1 MANLAQVFNQITRE
15 DGSRDVIRRRT
26 ELNYLLRALLPDE
39 IRLAKDILSA
49 TTFVSD
55 IIPRFPIEI
64 LLLILNHIEDLVD
77 FKNMRIVSKTWLK
90 LWTLKP
96 ICDKMMKRH
105 FRMFFKGPYQQLSH
119 DEKCSASVVL
129 TEQLRAMKIG
139 QYHAM
144 KIYRYSDL
152 DGSDKDPP
160 PSIRGRQ
167 YRNGR
172 VAWAVGSAVNVYS
185 LRTGTIKA
193 YMTPARTDIHRWI
206 MSDDILIIMENGRV
220 PKLYAYYLCRAH
232 DNSPRCVPLPSPI
245 WQIAAQSHRN
255 RVGLVTDS
263 DDIFLWDV
271 ASNHVWQV
279 DYTVAPIPKHR
290 GRPVV
295 KILLP
300 PGAEDTLYV
309 CTMAK
314 IKKGQGE
321 DNHSVVKLVMQ
332 KYSGGKLVKTVPIS
346 YPQQGLERAPYAL
359 HISIRE
365 IDDDGTYHICQLP
378 LDFPSTWTD
387 LGCDHRWH
395 KERRPGDNQRQLM
408 MQITYNICDDKFS
421 TNFYHLP
428 SGQKHFDDVNFTTP
442 NSTVGNDR
450 VATRYHFWASNL
462 YLPLIGIKNST
473 ALSPDSPS
481 RIPIK
486 HALLVAIKSCDQIRG
501 TPPDINYLGGYGPE
515 SSKKRVWTSK
525 GRYSNFD
532 LGVSHCLVGSIE
544 LAQKSMIPDRLRV
557 VPDDRSKEV
566 AGDGSFLILF
576 GDYEFVVWS
585 FNKSITPPDCD

>member
-1 MANLAQVFNQITRE
+1 
-15 DGSRDVIRRRT
+15 
-26 ELNYLLRALLPDE
+26 LLRALLPDE

-206 MSDDILIIMENGRV
+206 MSDDILIIMENGR
-220 PKLYAYYLCRAH
+220 
-232 DNSPRCVPLPSPI
+232 
-245 WQIAAQSHRN
+245 
-255 RVGLVTDS
+255 
-263 DDIFLWDV
+263 
-271 ASNHVWQV
+271 
-279 DYTVAPIPKHR
+279 
-290 GRPVV
+290 
-295 KILLP
+295 
-300 PGAEDTLYV
+300 
-309 CTMAK
+309 
-314 IKKGQGE
+314 
-321 DNHSVVKLVMQ
+321 
-332 KYSGGKLVKTVPIS
+332 
-346 YPQQGLERAPYAL
+346 
-359 HISIRE
+359 
-365 IDDDGTYHICQLP
+365 
-378 LDFPSTWTD
+378 
-387 LGCDHRWH
+387 
-395 KERRPGDNQRQLM
+395 
-408 MQITYNICDDKFS
+408 
-421 TNFYHLP
+421 
-428 SGQKHFDDVNFTTP
+428 
-442 NSTVGNDR
+442 
-450 VATRYHFWASNL
+450 
-462 YLPLIGIKNST
+462 
-473 ALSPDSPS
+473 
-481 RIPIK
+481 
-486 HALLVAIKSCDQIRG
+486 
-501 TPPDINYLGGYGPE
+501 
-515 SSKKRVWTSK
+515 
-525 GRYSNFD
+525 
-532 LGVSHCLVGSIE
+532 
-544 LAQKSMIPDRLRV
+544 
-557 VPDDRSKEV
+557 
-566 AGDGSFLILF
+566 
-576 GDYEFVVWS
+576 
-585 FNKSITPPDCD
+585 

>member
-1 MANLAQVFNQITRE
+1 MANLTQVFNQIMRE
-15 DGSRDVIRRRT
+15 NGSLDVIRRRS
-26 ELNYLLRALLPDE
+26 ELESLLRALLPDE

-55 IIPRFPIEI
+55 IILRFPIEI
-64 LLLILNHIEDLVD
+64 LLLILNNVEDLVD
-77 FKNMRIVSKTWLK
+77 FKNMRMVSKTWLK

-96 ICDKMMKRH
+96 VCDRMMKRH
-105 FRMFFKGPYQQLSH
+105 FRMFFEGPYQQLSQ

-129 TEQLRAMKIG
+129 TEQLRARKIG
-139 QYHAM
+139 QYHTM
-144 KIYRYSDL
+144 KIYKYSHL
-152 DGSDKDPP
+152 DSSDEDPP
-160 PSIRGRQ
+160 PSIRSRQ

-172 VAWAVGSAVNVYS
+172 VAWVVGSGVNVYS
-185 LRTGTIKA
+185 LRTGTVKV

-206 MSDDILIIMENGRV
+206 MSDDILIIMEDNGGA
-220 PKLYAYYLCRAH
+220 PKLYAYYLCRTH
-232 DNSPRCVPLPSPI
+232 DDSLHHVTLPSPV
-245 WQIAAQSHRN
+245 WQIAAQSNRD
-255 RVGLVTDS
+255 RVGIVTES
-263 DDIFLWDV
+263 DEIFLWDV
-271 ASNHVWQV
+271 PNNRVRQV
-279 DYTVAPIPKHR
+279 DYTVTPIPKHR
-290 GRPVV
+290 GRPII
-295 KILLP
+295 KILVP
-300 PGAEDTLYV
+300 PGVQDTLYV

-314 IKKGQGE
+314 VKKGQGE

-332 KYSGGKLVKTVPIS
+332 KYSNGELIKTVSIS

-365 IDDDGTYHICQLP
+365 IDDDGTFNICQLP

-395 KERRPGDNQRQLM
+395 KEKRPGDNQRQLI

-442 NSTVGNDR
+442 NSTVGNSR
-450 VATRYHFWASNL
+450 
-462 YLPLIGIKNST
+462 NST
-473 ALSPDSPS
+473 ALSQDSPS
-481 RIPIK
+481 RVPIK

-544 LAQKSMIPDRLRV
+544 LAQKPMLPDRLRV
-557 VPDDRSKEV
+557 VADDRSKEV
-566 AGDGSFLILF
+566 TGDGSFLVLF
-576 GDYEFVVWS
+576 GDYDFVVWS
-585 FNKSITPPDCD
+585 FNKSITPPDFE